1 MSAQAIRPSR
11 LWYWV
16 AGAAAV
22 GAVVWLGLGLVLGFL
37 SMDRQVE
44 GFQRVPIPGQAEV
57 SFAEPGGYTLYFEGV
72 GASDEQA
79 TIPPFDVSLASVGG
93 GEEVL
98 IRPYGGS
105 VSYSFAGHEGRAVG
119 AFQIEQPGRFLLRA
133 DGERRGV
140 QSNVAV
146 GSSVAPT
153 IVGVLVP
160 TVPGALILLFG
171 AAGLTA
177 VVAIRRNQARR
188 PLPGAATQT
197 ARWGQGA
204 APAGWFADPGRR
216 HELRYWD
223 GQRWTE
229 HVSDRGTQVVDRM

>member
-105 VSYSFAGHEGRAVG
+105 VSYSFAGHEGQAGSCCGPTGNAV
-119 AFQIEQPGRFLLRA
+119 ACNPMSPLDPA
-133 DGERRGV
+133 SPRR
-140 QSNVAV
+140 
-146 GSSVAPT
+146 SSACWS
-153 IVGVLVP
+153 
-160 TVPGALILLFG
+160 
-171 AAGLTA
+171 
-177 VVAIRRNQARR
+177 Q
-188 PLPGAATQT
+188 
-197 ARWGQGA
+197 
-204 APAGWFADPGRR
+204 
-216 HELRYWD
+216 RYPEPSSCCSA
-223 GQRWTE
+223 QR
-229 HVSDRGTQVVDRM
+229 G